1 VWNELY
7 ECSTEADNKLR
18 SMFEGSSFDQ
28 RNGKVSNTKIL
39 LFIKYEILLL
49 IIIGTHNYYDILIN
63 YYFY

>member
-28 RNGKVSNTKIL
+28 RNCKVSNTKRL
-39 LFIKYEILLL
+39 LFIKYEILLS
-49 IIIGTHNYYDILIN
+49 IIIGTHN
-63 YYFY
+63 